1 MQRRQFDGD
10 IGNGGGI
17 RAKAPPETVEIGQS
31 AGIKLGV
38 DDVGEF
44 GFASALVRQR
54 QQPDHGTA
62 CPLLALGRQQR
73 LKRALIGTAR
83 KELLAVDQ
91 VQERHR
97 LAAQGVN
104 DVPVINDMTVLAAG
118 LRPAAAQLHQRRAA
132 EKAFEPV
139 IVQPHP

>member
-17 RAKAPPETVEIGQS
+17 RAEALPEAMQIGQS

-38 DDVGEF
+38 DDVSEF

-54 QQPDHGTA
+54 QQPDYGTA
-62 CPLLALGRQQR
+62 CPLLALGCQQR

-91 VQERHR
+91 SLPRR
-97 LAAQGVN
+97 RPGFKSA
-104 DVPVINDMTVLAAG
+104 IG
-118 LRPAAAQLHQRRAA
+118 LRR
-132 EKAFEPV
+132 KAWMTCR
-139 IVQPHP
+139 